1 MKFGWI
7 VLVAA
12 ALALAAADSAEAAK
26 KKPRS
31 RCVDQPHPASW
42 GFLLPGGGNYVPRA
56 NGCSPA
62 VYGFGR
68 YLGQDPDPFI
78 RQQLLRDPSTSYTPL
93 QN

>member
-7 VLVAA
+7 FLVVA
-12 ALALAAADSAEAAK
+12 ALALAAAGNAEAAR
-26 KKPRS
+26 KKPRP
-31 RCVDQPHPASW
+31 RCVDQPRSAGW
-42 GFLLPGGGNYVPRA
+42 VLLPGSYNYVPAA

-78 RQQLLRDPSTSYTPL
+78 RQQLLRDPSTSYTPQ